1 MVYDDGDAA
10 NEFEADVRDEA
21 TASALLDEVAWSLGQ
36 LACAPWQEAL
46 WAHTR
51 ALLLEEEGEQIQWID
66 DEEAAGWIDARGCRI
81 EEVSAAVLEAEKQE
95 RDTRRR
101 RGAAHRAT
109 RLAELESAAA
119 RGITLGSE
127 EQRARASRLAKRYC
141 AWARGRL

>member
-1 MVYDDGDAA
+1 MYDDGDEA
-10 NEFEADVRDEA
+10 NEFEADVREEA
-21 TASALLDEVAWSLGQ
+21 TASALLEEVAWSLGQ

-51 ALLLEEEGEQIQWID
+51 ALLLEEEGEQIQ
-66 DEEAAGWIDARGCRI
+66 CR
-81 EEVSAAVLEAEKQE
+81 
-95 RDTRRR
+95 
-101 RGAAHRAT
+101 AAHRAT